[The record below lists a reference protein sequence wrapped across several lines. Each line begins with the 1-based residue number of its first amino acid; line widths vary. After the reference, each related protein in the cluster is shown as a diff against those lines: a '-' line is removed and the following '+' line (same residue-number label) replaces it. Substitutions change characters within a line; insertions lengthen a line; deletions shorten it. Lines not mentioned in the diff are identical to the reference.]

1 MKRLGSVTYGRE
13 WVCAWSSKKGTWLP
27 LCAAR
32 SSGTDTSHVPFVCV
46 TEVVTPSSV
55 PSKPSSATT
64 PGGGGAAAAVNGGGG
79 GGGRNW
85 WTMSTSRS
93 SNEYEPA
100 LSPTQ
105 NVTTTEWCWR
115 YL

>member
-1 MKRLGSVTYGRE
+1 LE
-13 WVCAWSSKKGTWLP
+13 
-27 LCAAR
+27 
-32 SSGTDTSHVPFVCV
+32 
-46 TEVVTPSSV
+46 VTPSSV

-100 LSPTQ
+100 DSPTQ

>member
-1 MKRLGSVTYGRE
+1 M
-13 WVCAWSSKKGTWLP
+13 
-27 LCAAR
+27 CAAR
-32 SSGTDTSHVPFVCV
+32 GSGTDTDHEPLFAFFCA
-46 TEVVTPSSV
+46 VTPSSV
-55 PSKPSSATT
+55 PSKPRSATT

-115 YL
+115 YLWSDGESVR